1 MLRAALPPPGPLVW
15 VFSPPQCMMT
25 RMLLSTGLRKFL
37 PILLPACGM
46 LCCFLSLPRQDAGS
60 PQPVGVGGPGGCD
73 WVVTPV
79 GAQTQRRSRCSA
91 LPQAGTVH
99 LHPGCGAGRRPPAAL
114 LHHQQRGA
122 ALVPP
127 ELLHPVAERVPCP
140 RWVRGVASRCPE
152 GCGSGLPPGSS
163 PHTVPPSRPLEL
175 GLPLLQSVPRLP
187 HALCLLLHRVGG
199 LCRIQE
205 GHHGQGVRDVGGAAA
220 ADTAGAGHGLG
231 GLRHRQQ
238 QCGQPPV
245 ALWWV
250 LSGCTGALLAPAGQ
264 DQTLVLKGRRDARC
278 CWSDPAVS
286 ADLWEYYLP
295 YLYSCISLFGVLL
308 LLLCT
313 PFGLSTMFTVTGKL
327 LVKPRVRCRPPPGS
341 HCPSLGACG
350 PRGCLVCHPAHGV
363 AFTAAHGLLAHPQL
377 LEDLD
382 EQLSCT
388 RLEEAAVSRRISSG
402 GCPARLLARSGGGSG
417 QTGVPSAPPHGSP
430 QPPRAPRCLF
440 PGRQSFLLAELERGA
455 AARAVLRH
463 PEQEAEAGAAAPSV
477 ALAEEPGLPPGHAGP
492 PGADGEC
499 PSRGSW
505 GSSLSP
511 SPTALTPSLLLP
523 GHLRAHRLLPRPGAA
538 AGRCCDATG
547 HPGTWVGEQGTARSC
562 VPCWPGDRSPTTCP
576 LLSRQDA
583 SLGQV
588 SFSIFGSFG
597 AALQVVL
604 IFYLMVSSVVGF
616 YSSPLFTRLLPEWQ
630 DTPLTKIIGNCV
642 SLLVLSSALPVFS
655 RTLGI
660 TRFDLLGDFGR
671 FNWLGNFY
679 IVFLYNM
686 GFAGLTTLCLVKKVS
701 WAVQAELIC
710 AFGLH
715 KLPLPVTRSRPLG
728 KPC

>member
-327 LVKPRVRCRPPPGS
+327 LVKPR
-341 HCPSLGACG
+341 
-350 PRGCLVCHPAHGV
+350 
-363 AFTAAHGLLAHPQL
+363 L

-402 GCPARLLARSGGGSG
+402 KASCWLNLNVELLREQFFAIRSKRRKLELRHRASPWQRNLGYPLAMLGLLAL
-417 QTGVPSAPPHGSP
+417 TGISVLIVCFHV
-430 QPPRAPRCLF
+430 
-440 PGRQSFLLAELERGA
+440 LE
-455 AARAVLRH
+455 
-463 PEQEAEAGAAAPSV
+463 
-477 ALAEEPGLPPGHAGP
+477 
-492 PGADGEC
+492 
-499 PSRGSW
+499 
-505 GSSLSP
+505 
-511 SPTALTPSLLLP
+511 LLLDD
-523 GHLRAHRLLPRPGAA
+523 AAMPRGI
-538 AGRCCDATG
+538 
-547 HPGTWVGEQGTARSC
+547 
-562 VPCWPGDRSPTTCP
+562 
-576 LLSRQDA
+576 QDA

>member
-402 GCPARLLARSGGGSG
+402 KASCWLNLNVELLREQFFAIRSKRRKLELRHRASPWQRNLGYPLAMLGLLAL
-417 QTGVPSAPPHGSP
+417 TGISVLIVCFHV
-430 QPPRAPRCLF
+430 
-440 PGRQSFLLAELERGA
+440 LE
-455 AARAVLRH
+455 
-463 PEQEAEAGAAAPSV
+463 
-477 ALAEEPGLPPGHAGP
+477 
-492 PGADGEC
+492 
-499 PSRGSW
+499 
-505 GSSLSP
+505 
-511 SPTALTPSLLLP
+511 LLLDD
-523 GHLRAHRLLPRPGAA
+523 AAMPRGI
-538 AGRCCDATG
+538 
-547 HPGTWVGEQGTARSC
+547 
-562 VPCWPGDRSPTTCP
+562 
-576 LLSRQDA
+576 QDA

>member
-402 GCPARLLARSGGGSG
+402 KASCWLNLNVELLREQFFAIRSKRRKLELRHRASPWQRNLGYPLAMLGLLAL
-417 QTGVPSAPPHGSP
+417 TGISVLIVCFHV
-430 QPPRAPRCLF
+430 
-440 PGRQSFLLAELERGA
+440 LE
-455 AARAVLRH
+455 
-463 PEQEAEAGAAAPSV
+463 
-477 ALAEEPGLPPGHAGP
+477 
-492 PGADGEC
+492 
-499 PSRGSW
+499 
-505 GSSLSP
+505 
-511 SPTALTPSLLLP
+511 LLLDD
-523 GHLRAHRLLPRPGAA
+523 AAMPRGI
-538 AGRCCDATG
+538 
-547 HPGTWVGEQGTARSC
+547 
-562 VPCWPGDRSPTTCP
+562 
-576 LLSRQDA
+576 QDA

-710 AFGLH
+710 AFGEDRDMGTGAGVSHVRPPPQLS
-715 KLPLPVTRSRPLG
+715 RSPSAQVCTSCRCP
-728 KPC
+728 